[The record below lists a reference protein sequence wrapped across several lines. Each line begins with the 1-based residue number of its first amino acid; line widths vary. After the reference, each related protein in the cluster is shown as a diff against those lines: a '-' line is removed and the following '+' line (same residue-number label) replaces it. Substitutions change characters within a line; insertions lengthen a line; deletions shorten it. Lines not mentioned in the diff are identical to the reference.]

1 LEKIKGFF
9 INLLIIGANRI
20 ILLGAGGSATT
31 VQRVLHAA
39 CLVTLDLRAELFKI
53 GIELFSRAPIIIFGG
68 RTMKALTMSLGVL
81 LALSSIARA
90 DLSTGLR
97 NYWNFNGN
105 LEDTASDFAGD
116 ASTVE
121 DNGSFAGTAGTPGIS
136 FAAGQFGQAISQ
148 NGAAAGLQG
157 DGYVLVNRSAD
168 TLYGATSTLTTSLWV
183 QTEGLNTGWQTII
196 SHGEG
201 NQYRIARRAET
212 MTAAYAGGSAEGPES
227 PTAILNTN
235 WHHLAAVSEMGV
247 STRFYYDGQ
256 LVSTGPAPVINDQGN
271 NSPANPNLFIGAN
284 PQTGANNREWFGRI
298 DDVAQWG
305 RALTANEIANIYQRG
320 VAGRSLGT
328 IIPEPSSVALLLCGC
343 GLLAFRL
350 LRKS

>member
-1 LEKIKGFF
+1 
-9 INLLIIGANRI
+9 
-20 ILLGAGGSATT
+20 
-31 VQRVLHAA
+31 
-39 CLVTLDLRAELFKI
+39 
-53 GIELFSRAPIIIFGG
+53 
-68 RTMKALTMSLGVL
+68 MKSLTMSLGL
-81 LALSSIARA
+81 LFALSSITRA

-97 NYWNFNGN
+97 NYWTFNGN
-105 LEDTASDFAGD
+105 LEDSASDFAGD

-121 DNGSFAGTAGTPGIS
+121 DNGTFAGSAGTPGIS
-136 FAAGQFGQAISQ
+136 YGAGQFGQAISQ
-148 NGAAAGLQG
+148 NGAGAGLQG

-201 NQYRIARRAET
+201 SQYRIARRAET

-227 PTAILNTN
+227 PTAILDTN

-256 LVSTGPAPVINDQGN
+256 LVSTGPAPVINDAGN
-271 NSPANPNLFIGAN
+271 SNPNATPDLFIGAN

-305 RALTANEIANIYQRG
+305 RALTASEIRNIYTSG

-328 IIPEPSSVALLLCGC
+328 VIPEPSSVALLLCGC
-343 GLLAFRL
+343 GLFAFAVR
-350 LRKS
+350 RKS